1 MRNRCAVVA
10 FASDQT
16 ERRQS
21 GLCSDLF
28 CLLCVSGTF
37 LRSVKPADLEENRP
51 GHVVTLLGDV
61 TDACPG
67 RRQMAELE
75 ADADNDISDY

>member
-1 MRNRCAVVA
+1 MTRLRGGRAVCAPTVL
-10 FASDQT
+10 S
-16 ERRQS
+16 S
-21 GLCSDLF
+21 
-28 CLLCVSGTF
+28 VSGTF

-51 GHVVTLLGDV
+51 WHVVTLLGDV